1 MTIRDQIMR
10 IISEEMKAKADGEV
24 LYVYVD
30 DAADAIL
37 AAFPTL
43 LIDSENHKIIAKA
56 LRDGARGDIWYD
68 AGEYDDTGAAVL
80 IAATWDAMEAA
91 ADILHIE
98 EPEDDDPVQAYLK
111 RMAERGDDEAKSLLA

>member
-1 MTIRDQIMR
+1 MR